1 MRTTTKTSKKV
12 AVPILKKSK
21 KGQERW
27 ANPRRGNA
35 DTLRQYLSEIG
46 RVPLLTAGDEVRLAK
61 RAEKKDM
68 AAKNELVEAN
78 LRLVVSIAKRYSG
91 TALTMQDLIQE
102 GNLGLIRAVEKFDWR
117 KGFKFS
123 TYATWWIRQAITR
136 AIANH
141 ARTIRVP
148 AHMLETIKKV
158 KHVQRELLQENGR
171 DPTVMEIADKLEF
184 SPRRISKVLEYARDT
199 VSLDSPIGGE
209 EDSDLFDMVEDEST
223 LGPMDE
229 VSKTIETRDIRV
241 ALAMLDERERRVLEL
256 RYGLNGQT
264 PMTLDDVGSEF
275 GVTRERVRQIE
286 SKTLRKI
293 RISEQSGQLN
303 GQDN

>member
-1 MRTTTKTSKKV
+1 MRAATKTPTPGGPTSKNSN
-12 AVPILKKSK
+12 KKE
-21 KGQERW
+21 GRW
-27 ANPRRGNA
+27 ANPRQGHA
-35 DTLRQYLSEIG
+35 DALRQYLSEIG
-46 RVPLLTAGDEVRLAK
+46 SVPLLTASDEVRLAK
-61 RAEKKDM
+61 LAEKKSM
-68 AAKNELVEAN
+68 AAKNEMVEAN

-91 TALTMQDLIQE
+91 SALKLQDLIQE

-158 KHVQRELLQENGR
+158 KQVQRELLQENGR
-171 DPTVMEIADKLEF
+171 EGTVKEIAKKMEF
-184 SPRRISKVLEYARDT
+184 SPRRVSKVLEYARDT

-229 VSKTIETRDIRV
+229 TSRSIETQDIRV
-241 ALAMLDERERRVLEL
+241 ALAMLDERERRVIEL
-256 RYGLNGQT
+256 RYGLYGQA
-264 PMTLDDVGSEF
+264 PMTLDDVGTEF

-293 RISEQSGQLN
+293 RLSEQSGQLN
-303 GQDN
+303 GKDN